1 MASYACSVSNLAFH
15 DLTKGRSVMP
25 AIASVLG
32 LGLKFIPTPE
42 DTSGRKTAE
51 VALDR
56 FEREMGWKIL
66 YASKAADKKIL
77 DQTKLYVR
85 STKHPP
91 LPPRK
96 RNNRIQFFRKSL
108 LAFFTKYEKGK
119 PNLTF
124 FQKNVR

>member
-96 RNNRIQFFRKSL
+96 IDNCIQIF
-108 LAFFTKYEKGK
+108 
-119 PNLTF
+119 
-124 FQKNVR
+124 

>member
-56 FEREMGWKIL
+56 FEREMGWKIYML
-66 YASKAADKKIL
+66 AKQQIKK
-77 DQTKLYVR
+77 Y
-85 STKHPP
+85 
-91 LPPRK
+91 
-96 RNNRIQFFRKSL
+96 
-108 LAFFTKYEKGK
+108 
-119 PNLTF
+119 
-124 FQKNVR
+124 